1 MKKYGIIA
9 AAVLLLPMLFLGCN
23 SKTDSELDEL
33 IGNLPAAQ
41 ISDGKINFDPPAS
54 ESENGTA
61 YSSVTGNVI
70 SVSSKEITVKY
81 NDKEYK
87 FTIDGDTKI
96 YGGEI
101 QALKAVTITYEGELS
116 ENKIIAGII
125 TILTEDGSDDTEI
138 VTSEEPPVTA
148 NTEAETEPIETTVSE
163 TTTASETTTVSETTT
178 AAETTEEAL
187 TEAVTVQTNATSVT
201 AEETAATGETASMAE
216 TEALPQSETTTA

>member
-9 AAVLLLPMLFLGCN
+9 AAVLLLPMLFSGCN
-23 SKTDSELDEL
+23 SETDSELDKL
-33 IGNLPAAQ
+33 IENLPAAQ

-54 ESENGTA
+54 ESESTA

-201 AEETAATGETASMAE
+201 AEETAATGETASTAE
-216 TEALPQSETTTA
+216 TEALPMPETTTA